1 MRKHLLSF
9 FLLVISL
16 VCRAHDGENFV
27 ASDLFASLQ
36 PGDKAA
42 LLMVHFGTTHDDTR
56 ALTIDA
62 INQKAKEAF
71 KDVELREA
79 WTSRIVMRRLKARG
93 VEKLNPIEALE
104 KLKGAKEGATLLV
117 GHGTYT
123 PATAQYAMLDYMLK
137 EKGFKDYSVGTIEG
151 YPTFD
156 TMVAQVKAN
165 GTKKVLLM
173 PFMFVAGD
181 HAKNDIA
188 GDWKEELEKKGY
200 EVSVFMEGLG
210 QNPDIQK
217 IFIEHARFM
226 AKHKMIDI
234 VDKKKAYAVEKD

>member
-93 VEKLNPIEALE
+93 VEKLNPIEIGRAH
-104 KLKGAKEGATLLV
+104 V
-117 GHGTYT
+117 
-123 PATAQYAMLDYMLK
+123 
-137 EKGFKDYSVGTIEG
+137 
-151 YPTFD
+151 
-156 TMVAQVKAN
+156 
-165 GTKKVLLM
+165 
-173 PFMFVAGD
+173 
-181 HAKNDIA
+181 
-188 GDWKEELEKKGY
+188 
-200 EVSVFMEGLG
+200 
-210 QNPDIQK
+210 
-217 IFIEHARFM
+217 
-226 AKHKMIDI
+226 
-234 VDKKKAYAVEKD
+234 

>member
-71 KDVELREA
+71 KDYGDFVNHKNERIICFNV
-79 WTSRIVMRRLKARG
+79 SRTYLGCERPFLFQIF
-93 VEKLNPIEALE
+93 P
-104 KLKGAKEGATLLV
+104 V
-117 GHGTYT
+117 GI
-123 PATAQYAMLDYMLK
+123 
-137 EKGFKDYSVGTIEG
+137 KDFLSLI
-151 YPTFD
+151 
-156 TMVAQVKAN
+156 N
-165 GTKKVLLM
+165 
-173 PFMFVAGD
+173 
-181 HAKNDIA
+181 
-188 GDWKEELEKKGY
+188 
-200 EVSVFMEGLG
+200 
-210 QNPDIQK
+210 
-217 IFIEHARFM
+217 
-226 AKHKMIDI
+226 
-234 VDKKKAYAVEKD
+234 

>member
-71 KDVELREA
+71 KDYEA
-79 WTSRIVMRRLKARG
+79 VIVAITK
-93 VEKLNPIEALE
+93 N
-104 KLKGAKEGATLLV
+104 GAKEGATLLV

>member
-79 WTSRIVMRRLKARG
+79 WDFSACKAPLKSSWRRETEPDR
-93 VEKLNPIEALE
+93 
-104 KLKGAKEGATLLV
+104 
-117 GHGTYT
+117 
-123 PATAQYAMLDYMLK
+123 
-137 EKGFKDYSVGTIEG
+137 
-151 YPTFD
+151 
-156 TMVAQVKAN
+156 
-165 GTKKVLLM
+165 
-173 PFMFVAGD
+173 
-181 HAKNDIA
+181 
-188 GDWKEELEKKGY
+188 
-200 EVSVFMEGLG
+200 GLG
-210 QNPDIQK
+210 K
-217 IFIEHARFM
+217 I
-226 AKHKMIDI
+226 
-234 VDKKKAYAVEKD
+234 KD

>member
-79 WTSRIVMRRLKARG
+79 WTSRIVMQPLKSSWRRETEPDR
-93 VEKLNPIEALE
+93 
-104 KLKGAKEGATLLV
+104 
-117 GHGTYT
+117 
-123 PATAQYAMLDYMLK
+123 
-137 EKGFKDYSVGTIEG
+137 
-151 YPTFD
+151 
-156 TMVAQVKAN
+156 
-165 GTKKVLLM
+165 
-173 PFMFVAGD
+173 
-181 HAKNDIA
+181 
-188 GDWKEELEKKGY
+188 
-200 EVSVFMEGLG
+200 GLG
-210 QNPDIQK
+210 K
-217 IFIEHARFM
+217 I
-226 AKHKMIDI
+226 
-234 VDKKKAYAVEKD
+234 KD